1 MLLIYKMVILGNNYL
16 SYEKVHVFKNIF
28 KWVKISIIYKISS
41 SFFFFIYFF
50 KLVTQNPLFKKNNNN
65 NLNSCKKENFLI

>member
-28 KWVKISIIYKISS
+28 KWVKISIIYKILG
-41 SFFFFIYFF
+41 SFFLYFF
-50 KLVTQNPLFKKNNNN
+50 KLVTQNPLFPKK
-65 NLNSCKKENFLI
+65 KIE

>member
-41 SFFFFIYFF
+41 SFFFIFF
-50 KLVTQNPLFKKNNNN
+50 QISDSKPTFQKIIIIIIWIVVKRKTF
-65 NLNSCKKENFLI
+65 